1 MPAVLRLLVPLALF
15 GLVAACG
22 DDGAAGFAEVRS
34 DLARVSDPAVPSA
47 DAEDLE
53 AGNLQFAFDLYARVS
68 GEPGNVFFS
77 PHSISVALAM
87 AYAGMRTETEAQTA
101 RVLHFTLP
109 QDRLHAAFNA
119 LDLELAQR
127 SKVELPSDT
136 AGNPPELHIANA
148 TWGDRE
154 YQFLDEYLDVLAL
167 NYGAGLRL
175 LDFRRDS
182 EGSLEIINS
191 WVEEQTSDR
200 IKDLIPEGAIDALTR
215 LVLTNAIYFKGSWKE
230 PFAEDRTGP
239 GPFHL
244 LDGNEVEAEMMHLS
258 ARQARYA
265 RVGSIQAVEL
275 GYVGDQISMLLLLPD
290 EGGFAGVEA
299 RLDGAMLAEV
309 LGGLGSAEVTLSM
322 PKFEFEWEL
331 SLSDTLQDMGMVSAF
346 GADADLSG
354 MDGTRN
360 LAITDVLHKAFVS
373 VDELGTEAAAATA
386 VIIGETS
393 AGEMVEVN
401 VDRPFIFLVR
411 DNPTGAILFLGRVVD
426 PGE

>member
-1 MPAVLRLLVPLALF
+1 
-15 GLVAACG
+15 
-22 DDGAAGFAEVRS
+22 
-34 DLARVSDPAVPSA
+34 
-47 DAEDLE
+47 
-53 AGNLQFAFDLYARVS
+53 
-68 GEPGNVFFS
+68 
-77 PHSISVALAM
+77 
-87 AYAGMRTETEAQTA
+87 
-101 RVLHFTLP
+101 
-109 QDRLHAAFNA
+109 LHAAFNA
-119 LDLELAQR
+119 LDFELAQR
-127 SKVELPSDT
+127 SKVELPPDT

-354 MDGTRN
+354 MDGARN

-373 VDELGTEAAAATA
+373 VDEQGTEAAAATA